1 MGVATAHF
9 RMADRL
15 ADGKLDQVLVGMRAE
30 GLSYESI
37 AARLFATYGIEVSP
51 PTVGVWLRALEPA
64 GDVA

>member
-1 MGVATAHF
+1 MAVPTAHY

-15 ADGKLDQVLVGMRAE
+15 AGGNLESALTDLRAE

-51 PTVGVWLRALEPA
+51 PTVRAWLRALEPA